1 MIRDTGLIFLRFSNQ
16 RLFERFINNPESEIR
31 VQSTSLRII
40 EYFTNS
46 SVYQQNE
53 ALSLLIFNHLIK
65 NGKQVFFK

>member
-1 MIRDTGLIFLRFSNQ
+1 MIRDTGLIFIGFINHC
-16 RLFERFINNPESEIR
+16 LFERFINNPESEIR

-65 NGKQVFFK
+65 NGKQTFFK